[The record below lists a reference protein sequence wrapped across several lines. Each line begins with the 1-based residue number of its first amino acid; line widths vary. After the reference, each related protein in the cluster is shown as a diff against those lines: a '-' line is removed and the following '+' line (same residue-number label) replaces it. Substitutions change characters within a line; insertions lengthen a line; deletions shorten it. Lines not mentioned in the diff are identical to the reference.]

1 MLNPQNLIVQLILL
15 NFVVFTNDITHTV
28 NTVLNF
34 DIVMNEK
41 TIGSLKATKTNKN
54 SQNYYHSSTTV
65 KTRIIRNITV
75 NYTYDVSF
83 ENGQLRKSDVNI
95 IINDR
100 PHAETATEWR
110 NNEYQ
115 MTKNGKEKE
124 VLKKP
129 IKFTTVLLYF
139 EEPENIN
146 SCFSEQDGTFNTII
160 PLGNHSYKK
169 INAKG
174 KENIYYYKDGA
185 LERATIDGGLASFEI
200 IAKK

>member
-1 MLNPQNLIVQLILL
+1 MNLQNLIIRLILL
-15 NFVVFTNDITHTV
+15 NFAVFTTGVKHTE
-28 NTVLNF
+28 NIALYF

-54 SQNYYHSSTTV
+54 SQDYYHSSTTV
-65 KTRIIRNITV
+65 KTKVIRNITV

-95 IINDR
+95 MINDR
-100 PHAETATEWR
+100 PHAETSTEWR
-110 NNEYQ
+110 NSEYQ
-115 MTKNGKEKE
+115 MIKNGKEKE
-124 VLKKP
+124 VLQKP
-129 IKFTTVLLYF
+129 IDFTTVLLYF
-139 EEPENIN
+139 EEPVNVS

-160 PLGNHSYKK
+160 PLGNHGYKK
-169 INAKG
+169 INSKG

-185 LERATIDGGLASFEI
+185 LEKATIDGGLASFEI